1 MLQAIARMGRQA
13 NQTKDPTVKKDPI
26 LNMKVIFSRFVRAAK
41 YVIVLLTVFT
51 VTWLPYFAVIL
62 RDIVLHYRDGGEA
75 KKHFRKCFSPFRIA
89 YKNPAFLWIEE
100 QTRVRIRSIRIFN
113 LYFPHIRI
121 DFIKQ
126 D

>member
-75 KKHFRKCFSPFRIA
+75 NKNFGSFCRQFELRTNTQLASGLKSKKKMLQR
-89 YKNPAFLWIEE
+89 
-100 QTRVRIRSIRIFN
+100 N
-113 LYFPHIRI
+113 LNLNIV
-121 DFIKQ
+121 
-126 D
+126 